1 MVSIQRQHIVFQIA
15 KIKCIYLIIND
26 KKYTLLNASRIKPL
40 LNWLEMRLKFSSYLL
55 ITNNSY
61 QMKCIT
67 YKYNVS
73 ANIVNFQNQ
82 SMEEAKHKIP
92 GICILSGNCLK
103 FVSVNKV
110 QIS

>member
-1 MVSIQRQHIVFQIA
+1 M
-15 KIKCIYLIIND
+15 K
-26 KKYTLLNASRIKPL
+26 
-40 LNWLEMRLKFSSYLL
+40 LKFSSYLL

-82 SMEEAKHKIP
+82 SVEEAKHKIP
-92 GICILSGNCLK
+92 GIGILSGNCLK

>member
-1 MVSIQRQHIVFQIA
+1 MH
-15 KIKCIYLIIND
+15 LIIHDN
-26 KKYTLLNASRIKPL
+26 KYILLNSSRIKPF
-40 LNWLEMRLKFSSYLL
+40 LNWFEMSLKVSSYLL